1 VSDVRVVRSPAE
13 TLSLQQLPT
22 FVGISDR
29 VGATKLSL
37 ALVIVPPGGA
47 ALPHVHEGFETA
59 IYQLEGRVVTR
70 YGGRLEHSVETG
82 PGDFL
87 FIPPGLPH
95 QPVNASE
102 TERAVGVIARTEAS
116 EQETATLYEPP
127 AA

>member
-1 VSDVRVVRSPAE
+1 VTGIRVVRGPAE

-22 FVGISDR
+22 FVGVSER
-29 VGATKLSL
+29 AGATGLSL
-37 ALVIVPPGGA
+37 ALAIVPPGGE

-70 YGGRLEHSVETG
+70 YGERLEHAVETG

-87 FIPPGLPH
+87 FIPPGVPH
-95 QPVNASE
+95 QPVNASAS
-102 TERAVGVIARTEAS
+102 ERAVGVIARTEAS

-127 AA
+127 A